1 MTSTFRFGRIAGIEI
16 GAHWTWLL
24 VVALVVWS
32 LATTVFPATSPD
44 LSAQTHLAMA
54 LVAAALF
61 FASLLGHELG
71 HALQAR
77 RDGVPI
83 EGITLWVFGGVARF
97 AGQPPTAASELRVA
111 LAGPAV
117 SLAVGVAGVGL
128 AALLALPD
136 AVEAVVRWLGYIN
149 LFLLAF
155 NLLPA
160 FPLDGG
166 RVVRAL
172 LWRQT
177 HDLPRATR
185 WAAAA
190 GRTFAMVMVAGG
202 VLLAILAGDLSGL
215 WLALLGFF
223 LLSAAETELALVN
236 AQAALGGLRV
246 GDIMVRDPVSVR
258 ADLPL
263 DRFFDDVFLAHRH
276 TAYPVVDDGPVGL
289 VSFRDALDVP
299 RDQWPHMRVADRML
313 PLERALVVDAD
324 RELADV
330 VGELTHDGV
339 HRALVRRDGELA
351 GLLSVTDAARV
362 LEARL
367 GAHAALRDPAPG
379 ISPQPARGTARAV
392 ARG

>member
-24 VVALVVWS
+24 VVVLVVWS
-32 LATTVFPATSPD
+32 LAATVFPTTSPD
-44 LSAQTHLAMA
+44 LAPQTHVAMA

-61 FASLLGHELG
+61 FASLLAHELG

-83 EGITLWVFGGVARF
+83 EGISLWLFGGVARF

-117 SLAVGVAGVGL
+117 SLVAGLAGVGV
-128 AALLALPD
+128 AALLALPE

-166 RVVRAL
+166 RVLRAL
-172 LWRQT
+172 LWRRT
-177 HDLPRATR
+177 DDLPRATSQ
-185 WAAAA
+185 AAAA
-190 GRTFAMVMVAGG
+190 GRAFAVAMVAGG
-202 VLLAILAGDLSGL
+202 VLLTVLIGDFSGL
-215 WLALLGFF
+215 WLALLAFF
-223 LLSAAETELALVN
+223 LLSAAETELQMVN
-236 AQAALGGLRV
+236 ANAALGGLRV
-246 GDIMVRDPVSVR
+246 GDIMVRNPVSVP

-289 VSFRDALDVP
+289 VSFRDALNVP
-299 RDQWPHMRVADRML
+299 RDQWPHLRVADRML
-313 PLERALVVDAD
+313 PLEQVLVVDAD
-324 RELADV
+324 RDLADV
-330 VGELTHDGV
+330 VDDLIHDRM
-339 HRALVRRDGELA
+339 HRALVRREGELA
-351 GLLSVTDAARV
+351 GLLSITDAARL
-362 LEARL
+362 LEALL
-367 GAHAALRDPAPG
+367 GARAAQLDAAPALPVTSEEPPPLAVG
-379 ISPQPARGTARAV
+379 RG
-392 ARG
+392 